1 MKEKLRGGSRFP
13 AAALAALLFLGIPSG
28 WTQSALVF
36 TGSGSNACQLILN
49 FPGGERVVFHHRWNG
64 TALSAKTLL
73 ESVVTATGGGLV
85 VSEGYS
91 TLFDPAVLTLTNP
104 ATTGLVVHYQGSYSH
119 PYLNGIRW
127 NGPAG
132 PAGADYRFPDDW
144 WHLWV
149 RGPAHVDQSL
159 AWPDPLPPLDLA
171 PGSSWFF
178 GEFSGLADL
187 GLADGASVGLT
198 FGTADPPSLPAPS
211 VQSVVLSSANT
222 LQIGFST
229 VPGARYQLETLTDP
243 AGAPWAPVGDPVVA
257 SSSSTTFTAP
267 AGHPSGRGFF
277 RLAVLP

>member
-1 MKEKLRGGSRFP
+1 MKERPQGAFRLP
-13 AAALAALLFLGIPSG
+13 AAACAALFFFAVPAG
-28 WTQSALVF
+28 WTQTALIF
-36 TGSGSNACQLILN
+36 TGSGSNACRLILN
-49 FPGGERVVFHHRWNG
+49 FSGGERVVFQHRWNG
-64 TALSAKTLL
+64 TGLSAKTLL
-73 ESVVTATGGGLV
+73 ESVVAATGGELV
-85 VSEGYS
+85 VTEGYS
-91 TLFDPAVLTLTNP
+91 TSLDPALLTLTNP

-132 PAGADYRFPDDW
+132 PAEGDYRFPDDW

-149 RGPAHVDQSL
+149 QGPAHVDQSL

-198 FGTADPPSLPAPS
+198 FGTAAPPSLPAPS
-211 VQSVVLSSANT
+211 VQSVVMSSADT

-229 VPGARYQLETLTDP
+229 VPGARYQLETSAIP
-243 AGAPWAPVGDPVVA
+243 AGTAWTAVGEPVAA
-257 SSSSTTFTAP
+257 SSSLTTFAAP
-267 AGHPSGRGFF
+267 AGHSSGRGFF